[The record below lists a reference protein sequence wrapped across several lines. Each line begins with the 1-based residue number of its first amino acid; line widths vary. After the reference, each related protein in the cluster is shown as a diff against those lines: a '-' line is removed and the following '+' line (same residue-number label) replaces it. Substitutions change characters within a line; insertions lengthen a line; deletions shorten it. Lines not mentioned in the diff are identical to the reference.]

1 MKRFSLV
8 VIVALLVFPLLAT
21 LSTSSAQSDELTFWM
36 KKSFVDAS
44 NTAIEER
51 VAQFE
56 KETGIKVNLEIIAY
70 EDALPRWS
78 AAIESGN
85 VPDVSFFGYQEVG
98 QFYGQGLLL
107 DVSDLLADIQATNGP
122 MTEALIA
129 PVTFEGQEWAI
140 PFWSESTVLYYRTD
154 LFEKAGLDGP
164 PETWEQFLDYAHKL
178 TDPAAGV
185 YGAGFGIGRGNSD
198 SEWWFRDLLWSHGA
212 FLFNEA
218 GDQAAINSEEGA
230 MVFNWI
236 KDFFNK
242 EKVTPPGVIGWDDGG
257 NNQAYLSGQAA
268 MVINVGSIYYAL
280 VNDHPDL
287 LEVTGIGL
295 VPGGPEGRYI
305 AGISN
310 NLGIFKDSNNP
321 EQAKQLIAYM
331 LDKDWQAEWVQTAG
345 FQVVPVY
352 PELAE
357 NEFWQSDAG
366 QTFIETPQYYLFLG
380 AAGKFSPAAGAVY
393 NSRILTDALE
403 SVVVS
408 GTSVEDALANLNSEI
423 NDLLA
428 E

>member
-1 MKRFSLV
+1 MKGLFRCTVL
-8 VIVALLVFPLLAT
+8 ILLVFPLLAG
-21 LSTSSAQSDELTFWM
+21 LSNVSAQDDELTFWM
-36 KKSFVDAS
+36 KKSFVEDS

-56 KETGIKVNLEIIAY
+56 EETGISVNLEIIPY

-98 QFYGQGLLL
+98 QFYRQGLLL
-107 DVSDLLADIQATNGP
+107 DVSDLLAQIQVDNGA
-122 MTEALIA
+122 MTEALVA
-129 PVTFEGQEWAI
+129 PVTFEDAQWAI

-154 LFEKAGLDGP
+154 LFEAAGLEGP
-164 PETWEQFLDYAHKL
+164 PETWDEFLEYAHAL

-212 FLFNEA
+212 YLFNET
-218 GDQAAINSEEGA
+218 GDAVAVNSEEA
-230 MVFNWI
+230 AQVFGWLEA
-236 KDFFNK
+236 FFN
-242 EKVTPPGVIGWDDGG
+242 EENVTPPGVIGWDDGG

-280 VNDHPDL
+280 ANDRPDL

-310 NLGIFKDSNNP
+310 NVGIFKDSDNP

-331 LDKDWQAEWVQTAG
+331 LDKDWQAEWVETAG

-352 PELAE
+352 PDLAE
-357 NEFWQSDAG
+357 AEFWQSDAG
-366 QTFIETPQYYLFLG
+366 QIFIETPQYYLFLG
-380 AAGKFSPAAGAVY
+380 AQGPFTPTAGEVF
-393 NSRILTDALE
+393 NSRLLTDALE
-403 SVVVS
+403 SVIVN
-408 GTSVEDALANLNSEI
+408 GTSIDDALTELETQIS
-423 NDLLA
+423 DVMA

>member
-1 MKRFSLV
+1 MNSFRKLL
-8 VIVALLVFPLLAT
+8 LLVLLISLLGAVVPVA
-21 LSTSSAQSDELTFWM
+21 SAQEDELTFWM
-36 KKSFVDAS
+36 KRSFVEAS

-56 KETGIKVNLEIIAY
+56 EETGITVNLEIIPY

-85 VPDVSFFGYQEVG
+85 LPDVSFFGYQEVG
-98 QFYGQGLLL
+98 QFYQQDLLL
-107 DVSDLLADIQATNGP
+107 DVSDLVAEIQEENGD
-122 MTEALIA
+122 MTESLVNA
-129 PVTFEGQEWAI
+129 VTFDDTQWSV
-140 PFWSESTVLYYRTD
+140 PFWSESTVMYYRTD
-154 LFEKAGLDGP
+154 LFEAAGLEGA
-164 PETWEQFLDYAHKL
+164 PETWEEFLEYATVL

-212 FLFNEA
+212 FLFDET
-218 GDQAAINSEEGA
+218 GTSAAINSEEGTL
-230 MVFNWI
+230 VFNWI
-236 KDFFNK
+236 ESFFNTAN
-242 EKVTPPGVIGWDDGG
+242 VTPPGVIGWDDGG
-257 NNQAYLSGQAA
+257 NNQAYLSGQSA

-280 VNDHPDL
+280 VNDRPDL

-310 NLGIFKDSNNP
+310 NLGIFAGSDNH

-331 LDKDWQAEWVQTAG
+331 LDAEWQAEWVETAG

-352 PELAE
+352 PALSET
-357 NEFWQSDAG
+357 EFWQSDAG
-366 QTFIETPQYYLFLG
+366 QVFIETPQYYLFLG
-380 AAGKFSPAAGAVY
+380 AEGPFTPAAGEVF

-403 SVVVS
+403 SIIVG
-408 GTSVEDALANLNSEI
+408 GTSVEDALSALETSI
-423 NDLLA
+423 NDVLSK
-428 E
+428 

>member
-1 MKRFSLV
+1 MKKFSRYLILV
-8 VIVALLVFPLLAT
+8 LLVFPLLAALPAT
-21 LSTSSAQSDELTFWM
+21 SAQSDELTFWM
-36 KKSFVDAS
+36 KKSFVEPS
-44 NTAIEER
+44 NEAIEAR

-56 KETGIKVNLEIIAY
+56 QETGIEVNLEIIAY

-107 DVSDLLADIQATNGP
+107 DVTDLLAEIQAANGS
-122 MTEALIA
+122 MVEALVA
-129 PVTFEGQEWAI
+129 PVTFEEKQWAI
-140 PFWSESTVLYYRTD
+140 PFWSEATVLYYRTD
-154 LFEKAGLDGP
+154 LFEKAGLEGA
-164 PETWEQFLDYAHKL
+164 PETWEQFLEYAREL

-185 YGAGFGIGRGNSD
+185 YGAGYGIGRGNSD

-212 FLFNEA
+212 YLFNET

-230 MVFNWI
+230 LVFNWI
-236 KDFFNK
+236 KDFFNT
-242 EKVTPPGVIGWDDGG
+242 ERVTPPGVIGWDDGG

-268 MVINVGSIYYAL
+268 MVMNVGSIYYAL
-280 VNDHPDL
+280 VNDRPDL

-310 NLGIFKDSNNP
+310 NIGIFKDSDNP

-331 LDKDWQAEWVQTAG
+331 LDKEWVSEWVKTAG

-352 PELAE
+352 PDLAE
-357 NEFWQSDAG
+357 DEFWQSEAG
-366 QTFIETPQYYLFLG
+366 QVFIETPQYYLFLG
-380 AAGKFSPAAGAVY
+380 AEGSFSPVAGAVY
-393 NSRILTDALE
+393 NSRLLTDALE
-403 SVVVS
+403 SVIVS
-408 GTSVEDALANLNSEI
+408 GTSVEDALAKLESDI
-423 NDLLA
+423 NELFAD
-428 E
+428 